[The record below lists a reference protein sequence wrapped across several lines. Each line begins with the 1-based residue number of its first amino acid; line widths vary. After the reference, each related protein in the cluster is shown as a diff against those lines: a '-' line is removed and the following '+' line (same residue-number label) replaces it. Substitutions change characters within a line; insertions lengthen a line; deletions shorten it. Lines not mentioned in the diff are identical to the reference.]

1 MSSPQPEPTPAR
13 AIVLL
18 ALAAFA
24 SHAMVR
30 VSDPLLPQIA
40 VDVGASLGAASIVAS
55 AYAVSHGFTQAVSGP
70 LGDRWRKYPTIAV
83 LCVLSAL
90 ATLACGLAPSL
101 TALGLARLACGV
113 TAGMIIPLAMAFIG
127 DVVAYE
133 RRQPVLGRFLA
144 GQISGLVFG
153 QAAGGILGDYFGWR
167 AVFFALAGMF
177 MLAGAALLFEIAVNP
192 LTRLRARSQAS
203 GGLVAGYVHV
213 LARPWARVVVFSAF
227 AEGAVM
233 FGAFAY
239 VGADLHAR
247 QGLSFT
253 AVGLVLTLFGIGGLI
268 YAATVQQ
275 LVNRLGQ
282 TGLVRAGGLAL
293 AVCYLVLAAGPHWSV
308 GLVAIGII
316 GLGFYMLHNTL
327 QVNATE
333 MAPDARSTAV
343 AIFAAAFYL
352 GQSAGV
358 ALAAPV
364 VDWFGAPPVF
374 AVAASLFVLLTL
386 WFAAGLRRR

>member
-1 MSSPQPEPTPAR
+1 MSSPEAKTPTR

-40 VDVGASLGAASIVAS
+40 ADTGASLGAASIVAS

-70 LGDRWRKYPTIAV
+70 LGDRWRKYPTIAM

-101 TALGLARLACGV
+101 TALGLARLACGI

-127 DVVAYE
+127 DVVAYDH
-133 RRQPVLGRFLA
+133 RQPVLGRFLT
-144 GQISGLVFG
+144 GQISGLIFG

-167 AVFFALAGMF
+167 TVFVVLAALF
-177 MLAGAALLFEIAVNP
+177 MLASVALVLELAVNP
-192 LTRLRARSQAS
+192 LTRLRMRPQAS

-213 LARPWARVVVFSAF
+213 LTRPWARVVVFSAF
-227 AEGAVM
+227 AEGALM

-239 VGADLHAR
+239 IGADLHTR
-247 QGLSFT
+247 QGLSFS
-253 AVGLVLTLFGIGGLI
+253 AVGLILTLFGVGGLI

-282 TGLVRAGGLAL
+282 TGLARGGG
-293 AVCYLVLAAGPHWSV
+293 LVLAACYLILAAGLHWSV
-308 GLVAIGII
+308 GLVAITII

-333 MAPDARSTAV
+333 MTPDARSTAV
-343 AIFAAAFYL
+343 AMFAAAFYL

-358 ALAAPV
+358 ALAAPM
-364 VDWFGAPPVF
+364 VDHLGAPPVF
-374 AVAASLFVLLTL
+374 VIAALAFPVLTL
-386 WFAAGLRRR
+386 WFAAKLRRR